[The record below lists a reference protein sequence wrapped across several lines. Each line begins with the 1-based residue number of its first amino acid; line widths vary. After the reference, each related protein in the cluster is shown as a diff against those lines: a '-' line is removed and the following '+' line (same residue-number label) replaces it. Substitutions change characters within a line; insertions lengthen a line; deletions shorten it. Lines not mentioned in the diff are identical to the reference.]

1 MGLILAVKSVHML
14 RDTRIDFSSFFLKQS
29 KGECIAGDYILNGI
43 SQGLVILSAVLFSL
57 DVVLHLKWPIYN

>member
-14 RDTRIDFSSFFLKQS
+14 RDTRIDFSFFLKQS

-57 DVVLHLKWPIYN
+57 DMVLHLK